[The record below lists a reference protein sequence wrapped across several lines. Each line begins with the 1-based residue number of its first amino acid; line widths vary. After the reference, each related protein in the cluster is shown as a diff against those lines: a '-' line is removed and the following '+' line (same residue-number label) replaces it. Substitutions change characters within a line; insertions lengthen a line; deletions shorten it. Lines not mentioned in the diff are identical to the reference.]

1 MSSAGCLRS
10 CIPTKQWQCGS
21 GTLSQPATQSSDL
34 TFRKLTAAKKSRG
47 NSAEFL
53 FNPEEVKN
61 QTHSFTSGHCLG
73 FAPHCSFLCFLLR
86 ASPALCALIG
96 PSPPPFLAYLAFLQ
110 GLGSAGAFHS
120 HQSSLFPLEKAKFLF
135 CTTKC
140 IAVRVLL
147 PFAKAFLP
155 SSFAELQSHNLVH
168 FNFYSRHNLQ
178 VCPTSYLSG
187 ISGFL

>member
-1 MSSAGCLRS
+1 MAQG
-10 CIPTKQWQCGS
+10 
-21 GTLSQPATQSSDL
+21 LSQPATQSSDL
-34 TFRKLTAAKKSRG
+34 ALGNPTAARKSRRSSVG
-47 NSAEFL
+47 FL
-53 FNPEEVKN
+53 FNPEEVKD
-61 QTHSFTSGHCLG
+61 QTRSFTSGHCLG

-96 PSPPPFLAYLAFLQ
+96 PSPPPSLAYLAFLQ

-120 HQSSLFPLEKAKFLF
+120 HQSRLFPLEKGKFWF

-155 SSFAELQSHNLVH
+155 SSFAELRSHNRSSRSPLVH
-168 FNFYSRHNLQ
+168 FNFYSRHNPQ
-178 VCPTSYLSG
+178 VCPRGWLPFRDRWLSMKV
-187 ISGFL
+187 FTVF